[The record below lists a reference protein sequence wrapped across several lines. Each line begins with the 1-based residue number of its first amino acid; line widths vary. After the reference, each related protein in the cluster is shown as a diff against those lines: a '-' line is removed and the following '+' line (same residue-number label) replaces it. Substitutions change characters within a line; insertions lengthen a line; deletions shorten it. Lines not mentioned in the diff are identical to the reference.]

1 MHRGWI
7 KLYRCLLD
15 DPVWQCSTPQQKV
28 ILVTLLLMA
37 NHTERKWQWQGQP
50 YICRPGQF
58 ITSLASIQ
66 KKCGKEISI
75 RKIQLALIRFEKME
89 FLSKQTSSVNTLLTI
104 CNWERYQSMEDT
116 DVKADVKEALND
128 GQRRVKP
135 VLTNK
140 NVKNIKHEKKEP
152 PFRPVPLSFEQQDI
166 RQAQT
171 ANAHALAAFMEGDA
185 HLGST
190 RE

>member
-50 YICRPGQF
+50 YICRPGQM

-66 KKCGKEISI
+66 EKCGQDISI
-75 RKIQLALIRFEKME
+75 KAIRTALKRFEKLG
-89 FLSKQTSSVNTLLTI
+89 FLANQSTMQNRLITI
-104 CNWERYQSMEDT
+104 CHWERYQSAEILSSS
-116 DVKADVKEALND
+116 VSGNQWAND
-128 GQRRVKP
+128 GQPLGNQRAP
-135 VLTNK
+135 NK
-140 NVKNIKHEKKEP
+140 NVKNEKKAETGDGS
-152 PFRPVPLSFEQQDI
+152 RPVPLSFEQQDI
-166 RQAQT
+166 RQAQSAT
-171 ANAHALAAFMEGDA
+171 TRALSAFMEDK
-185 HLGST
+185 
-190 RE
+190 